1 MYQTVIDA
9 NTKAAIEIMPN
20 QSMKKENTPLIN
32 PTIIEQT
39 STFLVVNR
47 WSCSS
52 SLLVVIIIVSMLT
65 PDNASILAFLLLLT
79 ISHMPPPIPII
90 MIPITMKIV
99 LKPNV
104 VRSPMFSVSRI

>member
-9 NTKAAIEIMPN
+9 NTKAAIERTPN
-20 QSMKKENTPLIN
+20 QSMKKESMPLIN

-47 WSCSS
+47 WSRSS
-52 SLLVVIIIVSMLT
+52 SLLVVIIVSMLT

-79 ISHMPPPIPII
+79 ISHMPALIPIII
-90 MIPITMKIV
+90 MIPITRKIV
-99 LKPNV
+99 LKPNI
-104 VRSPMFSVSRI
+104 VR